1 MMFLYKGVVNDNA
14 IRYISISQ
22 YEFFKRL
29 FVFNDDEFVVD
40 NKICDHIYMINDCYY
55 QIIHIFPIYDFAT
68 NTGLVKIIANN
79 FEKVIENE
87 GLYQYICAIVAR
99 QGMYTIDTINTD
111 NIDDDNFYQLKPNI
125 GTITLFGSPL
135 LAYNYL
141 LHTYP
146 SLLEEYELFI
156 DSYEYEI
163 NFLTQN
169 GASKVNIY
177 LQGFSQLGEEAQ
189 MILDKFNAYQTL
201 KDLEE

>member
-1 MMFLYKGVVNDNA
+1 MMFLYKGIVNYNA

-40 NKICDHIYMINDCYY
+40 NKICDHIYMINDRYY

-79 FEKVIENE
+79 FEEVIENE

-111 NIDDDNFYQLKPNI
+111 NIGDDNFYQLKPNI

-177 LQGFSQLGEEAQ
+177 LQGFNQLGEEAQ